1 MKHLTIFEE
10 FKIKKTKKIHK
21 HLDKERGGVEK
32 IVGNITDKSSSYPI
46 DILGDV
52 LKSVTKR
59 FGLKSKVKYMNSG
72 SFGMAFVVG
81 DDKIVKLTS
90 SKSEAMVAKF
100 LVGKKIDHCVNYY
113 DIVYIKEYSIYAI
126 LMDRAE
132 KLSEKEKYVVSL
144 LSGSAIYMNDLHRLE
159 KKVRKDDF
167 EIMGN
172 NKNHKPISESK
183 LKRVYD
189 DFREMYISLKKNKI
203 SITDLH
209 ENNIGYVN
217 NKMVHFDI
225 MGDTKKKDITK
236 ISKLKIKS

>member
-32 IVGNITDKSSSYPI
+32 IVGNIKDKSSSYPI

-126 LMDRAE
+126 LMDKAE
-132 KLSEKEKYVVSL
+132 KLSPEEKKIVKY
-144 LSGSAIYMNDLHRLE
+144 LSGSAIYMNDFKRL
-159 KKVRKDDF
+159 KKDLDERGSFLSKK
-167 EIMGN
+167 E
-172 NKNHKPISESK
+172 ISESK
-183 LKRVYD
+183 LKRIYD